1 MIYNDFKGE
10 KLSALGM
17 GCMRFPCNE
26 NGQIDKIKLAEMVEA
41 AIAGGVNYFDT
52 AYGYHKGQSESAI
65 GEALSK
71 YPRESF
77 YLASKFPG
85 FNDDHLG
92 RVKEIFEEQLRR
104 CGVEYFDFYLF
115 HSVTESNID
124 GYLDPK
130 YGVYDYLVE
139 QKRLGRIRHLGFS
152 THGSLTTME
161 RFIDAYGDELEFCQI
176 QLNWLDWSF
185 ENARAKVKLLSDRGI
200 PVWVMEP
207 VRGGKLCNLSDE
219 HRKRL
224 SVYSDRTLAE
234 WAFRFVQSVPEVK
247 MTLSG
252 MSNMDQILEN
262 IETYRESKPLGES
275 EKNELFAIAKEMTG
289 NGTLPCTACRYCTE
303 KCPLGIDIPWII
315 EVYNEN
321 VYDGGEFEEPSA
333 FKIIADS
340 KKPSACLGCH
350 ACERVCPQHLEIAA
364 MMKDFVKR
372 ANEAKKILKL
382 I

>member
-130 YGVYDYLVE
+130 
-139 QKRLGRIRHLGFS
+139 
-152 THGSLTTME
+152 
-161 RFIDAYGDELEFCQI
+161 
-176 QLNWLDWSF
+176 
-185 ENARAKVKLLSDRGI
+185 
-200 PVWVMEP
+200 
-207 VRGGKLCNLSDE
+207 
-219 HRKRL
+219 
-224 SVYSDRTLAE
+224 
-234 WAFRFVQSVPEVK
+234 
-247 MTLSG
+247 
-252 MSNMDQILEN
+252 
-262 IETYRESKPLGES
+262 
-275 EKNELFAIAKEMTG
+275 
-289 NGTLPCTACRYCTE
+289 
-303 KCPLGIDIPWII
+303 
-315 EVYNEN
+315 
-321 VYDGGEFEEPSA
+321 
-333 FKIIADS
+333 
-340 KKPSACLGCH
+340 
-350 ACERVCPQHLEIAA
+350 
-364 MMKDFVKR
+364 
-372 ANEAKKILKL
+372 
-382 I
+382 